1 MHDPN
6 HHERSMAQLPP
17 MVSATG
23 RAQEVADHEVTLD
36 SVLAEVLS
44 VPAWLGEQTAMRL
57 STKYP
62 QFADDIS
69 DFMRMHLELD
79 TLPRSS
85 QSQSRVSADRF
96 QGLST
101 GDQLGDYELLNELDR
116 GGMGV
121 VYRAKHLKLDRIV
134 ALKIIR
140 SGELADELEV
150 MRFIGEAKTAAR
162 LVHPGIIPIYE
173 VGQRGALLFYTMPLI
188 DGRTLAREA
197 SDRRLD
203 VRESVQIVLQLANAM
218 QHAHQ
223 RGVIHRDLKPSN
235 VLIDQ
240 HRHVVIIDFGLAKLV
255 QHGVEDGKAEVVGT
269 PAYMAPERIH
279 LLKPTQVRL
288 ENDIASDVYALGAI
302 LYFLLTKRPPF
313 VGATPLDVLIQVRDR
328 EPLAPSAWNR
338 KVGLELDAICGLAM
352 EKDPSQRYQSAQA
365 LADDLQ
371 RWLSGIPIMTP
382 SKSLTMHWNHAWRK
396 YPGLVSHVVA
406 ITSVISIVA
415 LSHLLG
421 LSQSNSLLQF
431 GTLGVWL
438 LCCFPLQRL
447 TYDLKYW
454 WLFGSLWGILDV
466 ACTTMLIANAES
478 PRGPLLIAYPM
489 LLAASALFYR
499 ARMVLGMFVLSLLGL
514 VFLPW
519 YTQDPS
525 ISRWDFQAI
534 FGIGLAVLGLILMSM
549 ISRIRAMYSTSLR

>member
-1 MHDPN
+1 
-6 HHERSMAQLPP
+6 MAQLPP

-23 RAQEVADHEVTLD
+23 LPQEVAGHEVKLD

-57 STKYP
+57 SAKYP
-62 QFADDIS
+62 QFADEIS

-85 QSQSRVSADRF
+85 QSQCRVSADRF

-218 QHAHQ
+218 QH
-223 RGVIHRDLKPSN
+223 S
-235 VLIDQ
+235 
-240 HRHVVIIDFGLAKLV
+240 
-255 QHGVEDGKAEVVGT
+255 
-269 PAYMAPERIH
+269 
-279 LLKPTQVRL
+279 
-288 ENDIASDVYALGAI
+288 
-302 LYFLLTKRPPF
+302 
-313 VGATPLDVLIQVRDR
+313 
-328 EPLAPSAWNR
+328 
-338 KVGLELDAICGLAM
+338 
-352 EKDPSQRYQSAQA
+352 
-365 LADDLQ
+365 LQ
-371 RWLSGIPIMTP
+371 R
-382 SKSLTMHWNHAWRK
+382 
-396 YPGLVSHVVA
+396 
-406 ITSVISIVA
+406 
-415 LSHLLG
+415 
-421 LSQSNSLLQF
+421 
-431 GTLGVWL
+431 
-438 LCCFPLQRL
+438 
-447 TYDLKYW
+447 
-454 WLFGSLWGILDV
+454 
-466 ACTTMLIANAES
+466 
-478 PRGPLLIAYPM
+478 
-489 LLAASALFYR
+489 
-499 ARMVLGMFVLSLLGL
+499 
-514 VFLPW
+514 
-519 YTQDPS
+519 
-525 ISRWDFQAI
+525 
-534 FGIGLAVLGLILMSM
+534 
-549 ISRIRAMYSTSLR
+549 